1 MGSIEGR
8 YVDTP
13 EAMLV
18 RVLDLTEHEATV
30 LRRRLV
36 GCDGVV
42 DAEVD
47 AASGLV
53 DVVYRPPC
61 DPEEI
66 LAVLART
73 GRPVLTGFACC

>member
-1 MGSIEGR
+1 MGSNESQSTDDR
-8 YVDTP
+8 SV
-13 EAMLV
+13 MLV
-18 RVLDLTEHEATV
+18 RVLDLTEDEAER

-36 GCDGVV
+36 GCDGVI

-47 AASGLV
+47 AASGLT

-73 GRPVLTGFACC
+73 GRPILTGFACC